1 MPSDRSFG
9 VTAGVVFALI
19 ALYPRLFAAQPV
31 RFWALGLS
39 VILLVLALSKP
50 GLLHRANVVWF
61 LIGNMLHRV
70 MTPIILV
77 VLFYG
82 ILCPFGIIATRF
94 FRKEPLQLRYDRQI
108 GSYWI
113 RRAGSEMSSMENQF

>member
-1 MPSDRSFG
+1 MPTDRSFG
-9 VTAGVVFALI
+9 LTAAALFAI
-19 ALYPRLFAAQPV
+19 VALYPRLFAAQPV
-31 RFWALGLS
+31 RFWALVLS

-82 ILCPFGIIATRF
+82 ILCPFGIIATRL
-94 FRKEPLQLRYDRQI
+94 FRKEPLQLRYDMQAE
-108 GSYWI
+108 SYWL
-113 RRAGSEMSSMENQF
+113 RRVGSEMSSMENQF